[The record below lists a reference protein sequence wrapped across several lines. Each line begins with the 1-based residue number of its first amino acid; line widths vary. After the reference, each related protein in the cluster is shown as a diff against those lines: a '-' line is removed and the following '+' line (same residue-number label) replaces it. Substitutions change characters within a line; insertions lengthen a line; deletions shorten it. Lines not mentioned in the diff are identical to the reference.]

1 MNWFQ
6 DGTKLLLSGPFG
18 PKDRSGIWVF
28 PLDGSPPRKLIDGV
42 NYAVLSPD
50 DSQIAYVDNA
60 IRLVNISGEGARAI
74 VHAPRGAR
82 FSETLAWSPDGRR
95 LAYGKYEKGGF
106 SIESYDL
113 DSGQT
118 SVFLSDPRVG
128 SFCWA
133 RDGRI
138 LYSRQEEPPN
148 ETSANLWEIRVD
160 PRTARVDGKPRR
172 LTNWGGYLF
181 DILSSGAGGAR
192 LSFVR
197 KRFRSTIYVGNL
209 ESGGVRLSR
218 PRRLTFDEWMN
229 WPTAWSQDG
238 RSVLFT
244 SDRGGHLDIF
254 RQNVEAPVPL
264 PIVTGR
270 EERRDARYS
279 PDGRWILYF
288 ASPDAGGQTQ
298 AAEGRLMRVAA
309 GGGPPH
315 FVLSVAGYPAR
326 SRVATEG
333 TYPGATLLAHPR
345 FRCPSTPQSPC
356 VLSEK
361 SGNQAIFT
369 AFDPVEGRKRELA
382 RIDAPLPDAW
392 DLSPNGQRIVLS
404 RRRSGRIRLMSLTGL
419 PPRDISLNDWSNIQ
433 CVAWAADGKSVFAT
447 AWASKEPPL
456 LRISLDGEVTLIH
469 KGLFH
474 TENPVPSAD
483 GRYIAFGENTMESNV
498 WVAQSPR

>member
-1 MNWFQ
+1 MA
-6 DGTKLLLSGPFG
+6 G
-18 PKDRSGIWVF
+18 
-28 PLDGSPPRKLIDGV
+28 
-42 NYAVLSPD
+42 
-50 DSQIAYVDNA
+50 
-60 IRLVNISGEGARAI
+60 
-74 VHAPRGAR
+74 R
-82 FSETLAWSPDGRR
+82 FSSPRTVAAIWTSSVRMWRRRYRCQSLPGGKREEMRDIALTDAGSFTSLRLMPGANTGRR
-95 LAYGKYEKGGF
+95 G
-106 SIESYDL
+106 
-113 DSGQT
+113 
-118 SVFLSDPRVG
+118 
-128 SFCWA
+128 
-133 RDGRI
+133 
-138 LYSRQEEPPN
+138 
-148 ETSANLWEIRVD
+148 
-160 PRTARVDGKPRR
+160 
-172 LTNWGGYLF
+172 
-181 DILSSGAGGAR
+181 
-192 LSFVR
+192 
-197 KRFRSTIYVGNL
+197 
-209 ESGGVRLSR
+209 
-218 PRRLTFDEWMN
+218 
-229 WPTAWSQDG
+229 
-238 RSVLFT
+238 
-244 SDRGGHLDIF
+244 
-254 RQNVEAPVPL
+254 PV
-264 PIVTGR
+264 
-270 EERRDARYS
+270 
-279 PDGRWILYF
+279 
-288 ASPDAGGQTQ
+288 DAGG
-298 AAEGRLMRVAA
+298 GRRRASSLRAQRGRV
-309 GGGPPH
+309 
-315 FVLSVAGYPAR
+315 PAR